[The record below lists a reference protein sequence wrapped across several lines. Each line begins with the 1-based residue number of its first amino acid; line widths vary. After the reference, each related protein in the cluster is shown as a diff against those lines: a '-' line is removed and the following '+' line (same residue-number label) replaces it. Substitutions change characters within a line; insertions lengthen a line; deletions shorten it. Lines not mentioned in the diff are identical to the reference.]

1 VNIALPAL
9 VVLLGILPGI
19 TFFYTYFAGRF
30 DKRQA
35 GVGGAEELALYIV
48 FAVPIDAAGL
58 WLCRVFGIDLNFSIT
73 AQLLSGTLS
82 DIAAIEL
89 ATIFRQNAYLTAVT
103 YAVILLGASIA
114 GSIVRRFVWASRLDT
129 RLPYLRLHNDWFYV
143 LHGRQSHLPREVVT
157 FVDVLTT
164 HPDGSRLYKGAV
176 VHFEVGA
183 SGTLQT
189 LTLIYPQRGKGR
201 GARLSMG

>member
-19 TFFYTYFAGRF
+19 AFFYTYFAGRF

-48 FAVPIDAAGL
+48 FAVPIDAAAL
-58 WLCRVFGIDLNFSIT
+58 WFCRALGIDLNFSIT
-73 AQLLSGTLS
+73 ARLLSGTLS
-82 DIAAIEL
+82 DAAAIEL
-89 ATIFRQNAYLTAVT
+89 ANLFRQDAYVTAAT
-103 YAVILLGASIA
+103 YAVILVGAAIA
-114 GSIVRRFVWASRLDT
+114 GSVARRVVWASRLDT

-143 LHGRQSHLPREVVT
+143 LHGRQPHLPREVVT

-176 VHFEVGA
+176 VHFEVSAG
-183 SGTLQT
+183 GTLQT
-189 LTLIYPQRGKGR
+189 LTVPAVRR
-201 GARLSMG
+201 WWLSFWREQP